1 MSAIPIP
8 IIARRSLGWSIG
20 LSIMMIVAGFLA
32 IALPLAAGLAVNIL
46 VGWLFIFS
54 GGGHLAYAWH
64 TRGAGSVVWEILLV
78 ILYVFVGGYL
88 LFHPLFGLVSLTLV
102 LALYLLA
109 ESVLE
114 FVIGFWIR
122 PARGWGWL
130 FFDGVVTFALAMMI
144 WATWPANA
152 EWVIGVLLGI

>member
-8 IIARRSLGWSIG
+8 IVARKSLGWSIG
-20 LSIMMIVAGFLA
+20 LSIIMIVAGFLA

-54 GGGHLAYAWH
+54 GAAHLAYAWH
-64 TRGAGSVVWEILLV
+64 TRRNYTVIWEILLV
-78 ILYVFVGGYL
+78 VLYVFVGGYL
-88 LFHPLFGLVSLTLV
+88 MFHPLFGLASLTLA

-114 FVIGFWIR
+114 FLIAFWIR
-122 PARGWGWL
+122 PVLGWGWL
-130 FFDGVVTFALAMMI
+130 FFDGVVTFILAIII
-144 WATWPANA
+144 WATWPANT
-152 EWVIGVLLGI
+152 